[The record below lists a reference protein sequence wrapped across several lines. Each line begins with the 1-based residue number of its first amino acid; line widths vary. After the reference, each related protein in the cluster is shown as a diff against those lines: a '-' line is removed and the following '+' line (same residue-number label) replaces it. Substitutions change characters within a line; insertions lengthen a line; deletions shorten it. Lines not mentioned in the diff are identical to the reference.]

1 MSIFNNGELKMIPKE
16 TINQV
21 VSKLAK
27 ATTPCKI
34 ILFGSYARNEATPDS
49 DLDLLVIIKSQSV
62 NKAKEM
68 ARLRHIVGHVGI
80 GVDILVYSQ
89 QEVEKRGHIPS
100 SALYYALK
108 EGKILYETSH
118 SKRIASRSTT
128 FSSFSR

>member
-1 MSIFNNGELKMIPKE
+1 MISKD
-16 TINQV
+16 TLNQV
-21 VSKLAK
+21 VSKLAR
-27 ATTPCKI
+27 ATRPCKI

-68 ARLRHIVGHVGI
+68 ARLRHLVGHVGI

-108 EGKILYETSH
+108 EGKILYDIQQTSH
-118 SKRIASRSTT
+118 SRIIASRSTT
-128 FSSFSR
+128 FSSFS